1 MGEFISNSGFSAD
14 GLVAFGRGK
23 RVVCVDG
30 FDLYEVLSR
39 NLSLAQ
45 VLDRNV
51 RWAAETG
58 TLFVRVRD
66 LFHPT

>member
-1 MGEFISNSGFSAD
+1 MAVSAAD

-39 NLSLAQ
+39 NFSLGQ
-45 VLDRNV
+45 VLDRKV

-58 TLFVRVRD
+58 TLFARVRE
-66 LFHPT
+66 LFPPT